1 MNGKVPPPGA
11 QILARKH
18 RAGGGQA
25 GNVEEAAIKQMLGA
39 IAGVQTVSNPRAAEG
54 GADAETIERFSDRG
68 PRTIRHRGRAI
79 LPSDY
84 ETLAREAS
92 AAVAFARAIS
102 TRNDSGRPL
111 AGWVTLIIIP
121 HNQDPRPYPSFGLRE
136 QVRRYIEERAPADVV
151 GAGQVYVTGPE
162 YLTIDV
168 KASLAPRD
176 PAEAGAVEERARLA
190 LEDFLHPL
198 KGGPDRRG
206 WELGRDVYISD
217 IAAVLE
223 RVEGVDYVKELD
235 LLVGSQPQ
243 GERVAVADYRI
254 VAAGNIRLKL
264 ETE

>member
-1 MNGKVPPPGA
+1 VNGKIPPPTA

-18 RAGGGQA
+18 RAGGGRA
-25 GNVEEAAIKQMLGA
+25 GNVEAGAIKQMLGA
-39 IAGVQTVSNPRAAEG
+39 IAGVQAVSNPRAAEG

-68 PRTIRHRGRAI
+68 PRSIRHRGRSI

-84 ETLAREAS
+84 ETIAREAS

-121 HNQDPRPYPSFGLRE
+121 HNRDPRPYPSFGLRE
-136 QVRRYIEERAPADVV
+136 QVRRYIEDRAPADVV
-151 GAGQVYVTGPE
+151 AAGQIYVTGPE
-162 YLTIDV
+162 YLAIDV
-168 KASLAPRD
+168 KATIVPRD
-176 PAEAGAVEERARLA
+176 PAEAGAVEERGRLA

-198 KGGPDRRG
+198 KGGPERRG
-206 WELGRDVYISD
+206 WELGRDVYLSD

-223 RVEGVDYVKELD
+223 RVDGVDYVKELD
-235 LLVGSQPQ
+235 LLVRGQLQ
-243 GERVAVADYRI
+243 GQRVAVADNRI
-254 VAAGNIRLKL
+254 VAAGDIRLKL